1 MFFVTGAVQSN
12 PVNKTVQILAMSSV
26 SASINSPVQRDTTVI
41 ALIGLAHGTSHFF
54 HLLLPP
60 LFPWLMPAFGLDYS
74 GIGIAVT
81 VFFVVSG
88 IGQALAGFAV
98 DRFGPLRV
106 LLFGMSCFLFAG
118 LGLGFLAHSQ
128 ADLFVVAALAG
139 LGNSVLHPADYTV
152 LNRKVS
158 TARLGHAFS
167 IHGVSGNL
175 GWALAPIFL
184 TAIATFA
191 GWQVAAIAAGLMAL
205 PTIGLLWLFREQL
218 EIPPS
223 ITTADNSPA
232 HGTFSFL
239 SVGAVWLCFGFFFL
253 TSAAFGT
260 FQNFGSP
267 ILRHLYGLP
276 LATAAT
282 ALSTLL
288 LVAACGILVGGFVA
302 QRHMQDHIIAA
313 TLSMAAVLALVL
325 SLVIIPAWA
334 VLPVMG
340 GIGFFTG
347 IAGPS
352 RDLLVRRAAT
362 ARFGHAAY
370 GRIYGF
376 VYSGLDSGLAISP
389 LVFGHFMDAG
399 HYATVLIGIAI
410 FQALAVFTALRVGH
424 SAPVAK

>member
-1 MFFVTGAVQSN
+1 MNSVST
-12 PVNKTVQILAMSSV
+12 TIDSSV
-26 SASINSPVQRDTTVI
+26 QHDKTVI

-60 LFPWLMPAFGLDYS
+60 LFPWLMQAFSLDFS
-74 GIGIAVT
+74 GIGLTMT
-81 VFFVVSG
+81 VFFVISG

-106 LLFGMSCFLFAG
+106 LLFGMSCFLLAG
-118 LGLGFLAHSQ
+118 LGLGLLANSQ
-128 ADLFVVAALAG
+128 TDLFVVAALAG

-152 LNRKVS
+152 LNHRVS

-184 TAIATFA
+184 TGIASFY
-191 GWQVAAIAAGLMAL
+191 GWQIASVAAGLMAL
-205 PTIGLLWLFREQL
+205 PTIGLLWLFRGQL
-218 EIPPS
+218 EISPS
-223 ITTADNSPA
+223 HAAAENVPA

-239 SVGAVWLCFGFFFL
+239 RVGAVWLCFGFFFL

-260 FQNFGSP
+260 FQNFGTP
-267 ILRHLYGLP
+267 ILQHLYGLP

-313 TLSMAAVLALVL
+313 ALSMAALLALVL
-325 SLVIIPAWA
+325 SLVIIPFWA

-347 IAGPS
+347 IAGSS

-389 LVFGHFMDAG
+389 LVFGYFMDAG

-410 FQALAVFTALRVGH
+410 FQALAVLTALRVGH
-424 SAPVAK
+424 SAQFAK